1 MILSAKSLQQ
11 IGQQSLINRVAELI
25 KYVING
31 LVATAVHYGALTFN
45 LEVLAMPSTGLAN
58 LIAACFGISTSF
70 LGNRYF
76 VFKKHEASIV
86 SQAVKFSALYGA
98 IALLHGFI
106 LFVWSDW
113 LKLDYHVGFLIATFF
128 QFVLSYMGNK
138 KMVFKT

>member
-1 MILSAKSLQQ
+1 MRNNFADI
-11 IGQQSLINRVAELI
+11 I

-45 LEVLAMPSTGLAN
+45 LEMLSMTSAGLAN
-58 LIAACFGISTSF
+58 LIAACFGILTSF

-76 VFKKHEASIV
+76 VFKQHESNIV
-86 SQAVKFSALYGA
+86 SQAIKFSLLYVA
-98 IALLHGFI
+98 IAFLHGFI

-113 LKLDYHVGFLIATFF
+113 LKLDYRVGFLVATFF
-128 QFVLSYMGNK
+128 QFVLSYLGNK

>member
-1 MILSAKSLQQ
+1 LRNNFADI
-11 IGQQSLINRVAELI
+11 I

-45 LEVLAMPSTGLAN
+45 LEMLSMTSAGLAN
-58 LIAACFGISTSF
+58 LIAACFGILTSF

-76 VFKKHEASIV
+76 VFKQHESNIV
-86 SQAVKFSALYGA
+86 SQAIKFSLLYVA
-98 IALLHGFI
+98 IAFLHGFI

-113 LKLDYHVGFLIATFF
+113 LKLDYRVGFLVATFF
-128 QFVLSYMGNK
+128 QFVLSYLGNK